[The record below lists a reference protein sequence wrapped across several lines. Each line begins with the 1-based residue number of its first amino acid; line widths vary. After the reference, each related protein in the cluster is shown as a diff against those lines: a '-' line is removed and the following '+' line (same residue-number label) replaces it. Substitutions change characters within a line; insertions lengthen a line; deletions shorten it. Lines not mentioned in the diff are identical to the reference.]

1 MRRIVQAMRRTVQTS
16 PYWAERAVAAC
27 LLLAIAW
34 PLYTYYKKVGM
45 SGVVSM
51 TEESPVWMSL
61 ATQMRALRPT
71 LPPDAR
77 LLFLDDPML
86 PEFYD
91 LDFLVRLTY
100 RDRSLTVDRA
110 KNMPQRPSPRQMR
123 GYDAVFDYHAGKLT
137 EVPQPAVAIHPAIL
151 EFFDGDWKAINAN
164 HPAHPGDHII
174 AKAADLGPT
183 DPEASPGQ
191 AFPHSPLAESIL
203 RLNLRVNGRRAEV
216 PQHLGSPGEVNIYRF
231 DFRIPPQTEA
241 GMAQVQL
248 TVGGQSAPP
257 AAIPVHR

>member
-1 MRRIVQAMRRTVQTS
+1 
-16 PYWAERAVAAC
+16 
-27 LLLAIAW
+27 
-34 PLYTYYKKVGM
+34 
-45 SGVVSM
+45 
-51 TEESPVWMSL
+51 VWMSL
-61 ATQMRALRPT
+61 AAQMRALRPA
-71 LPPDAR
+71 LPSDAR

-110 KNMPQRPSPRQMR
+110 KTMPQRPSPRQMQ

-137 EVPQPAVAIHPAIL
+137 EVTQPALAIHPAIL
-151 EFFDGDWKAINAN
+151 EFFDGDWKAINTN

-183 DPEASPGQ
+183 DPEVPPGE
-191 AFPHSPLAESIL
+191 AFPHGPLAESIL
-203 RLNLRVNGRRAEV
+203 RLHLSVNGRRAEI
-216 PQHLGSPGEVNIYRF
+216 PQHLGSPGEVNIYRL

-248 TVGGQSAPP
+248 TVGGQGAPP